1 MTFIIFLIVVAIAIF
16 IIVYRSNEKTNV
28 YKFVNKQI
36 GSLYNKYTPYSFRLI
51 REKVKELGQ
60 EYTTRQY
67 IIQAIVFAAGAAVI
81 TYLYFYNIGVSL
93 IYAAVSIAVIP
104 FLT

>member
-1 MTFIIFLIVVAIAIF
+1 MTFIIFLIVIAIAIF
-16 IIVYRSNEKTNV
+16 IVVYRSNEKTNV

-36 GSLYNKYTPYSFRLI
+36 GSLYNKYTPYSFRVI

-67 IIQAIVFAAGAAVI
+67 IIQR
-81 TYLYFYNIGVSL
+81 
-93 IYAAVSIAVIP
+93 
-104 FLT
+104 